1 MSAQQKVKLD
11 IFRHELVPKHSILV
25 KDEVDELLRRYHI
38 EKYQLPRIRVR
49 DPAAVLI
56 GAKPGDVIRIV
67 RRSPTA
73 GLSVYYRFVVGG

>member
-1 MSAQQKVKLD
+1 MSTQQKIKFD

-25 KDEVDELLRRYHI
+25 KDEVEELLKRYHI
-38 EKYQLPRIRVR
+38 EKYQLPKIRAR

-67 RRSPTA
+67 RKSPTA
-73 GLSVYYRFVVGG
+73 GLSVFYRFVVGG